1 MKIEFTAYG
10 EAKPAGSKT
19 GFVVKTKSGKSRAV
33 VVDAC
38 KTTKPWQAVV
48 SSSAL
53 EAIKDCGETPRLSLF
68 DSETSLVV
76 DMRFFIPRPA
86 GHYFKTGKF
95 AGQKKSQARE
105 YPCVRPDVLKL
116 ARAVEDAMTGIVYR
130 DDSQIVQEHISKH
143 YGEPARVEV
152 TISTLEN

>member
-1 MKIEFTAYG
+1 MPKIEFTAYG

-48 SSSAL
+48 SSAAWSAVSYVGDGVQGMSMFDSAL
-53 EAIKDCGETPRLSLF
+53 WAA
-68 DSETSLVV
+68 
-76 DMRFFIPRPA
+76 MRFYFPRPKS
-86 GHYFKTGKF
+86 HFNSK
-95 AGQKKSQARE
+95 GQLKPTAPAFITKK
-105 YPCVRPDVLKL
+105 PDALKL

-130 DDSQIVQEHISKH
+130 DDSQIVSENISKH
-143 YGEPARVEV
+143 YGEPARCEI
-152 TISTLEN
+152 TIQTLEN

>member
-1 MKIEFTAYG
+1 MKIEFIAYG

-48 SSSAL
+48 SAAAL
-53 EAIKDCGETPRLSLF
+53 DADCGKALDAWERPLF
-68 DSETSLVV
+68 DVALTASF
-76 DMRFFIPRPA
+76 RFYFPRPKS
-86 GHYFKTGKF
+86 HYNSKGELKPNAPAFIT
-95 AGQKKSQARE
+95 KK
-105 YPCVRPDVLKL
+105 PDALKL

-130 DDSQIVQEHISKH
+130 DDSQIVSENISKH
-143 YGEPARVEV
+143 YGEPARCEI
-152 TISTLEN
+152 TIQTLEN